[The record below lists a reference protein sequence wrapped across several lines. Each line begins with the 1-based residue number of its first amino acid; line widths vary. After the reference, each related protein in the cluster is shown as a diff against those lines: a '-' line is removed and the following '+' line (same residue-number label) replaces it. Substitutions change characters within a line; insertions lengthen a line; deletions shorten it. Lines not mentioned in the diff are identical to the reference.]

1 MRFLQISFALFS
13 FSSEGDIIS
22 EGRCRSMSKVWTAVT
37 ALVLAAVMSV
47 PVLADT
53 FVDTGILRLVNSSH
67 RISKD
72 FVPEMVQYKN
82 TSYYKMFSARWQ

>member
-1 MRFLQISFALFS
+1 
-13 FSSEGDIIS
+13 
-22 EGRCRSMSKVWTAVT
+22 MSKVWTAVT

-82 TSYYKMFSARWQ
+82 TSYYLMMRRLRHWPECSPIWKRSLARHPW